1 MTAARSMIAFH
12 KSIAERPAWAFARG
26 RQSGPLG
33 KQLFLRIGV
42 VFLMLAN
49 LGPAQDNTEA
59 NPKTERKGYLVK
71 VDLPLVGNRADAVV
85 QQIRQ
90 ISGSQPAGGKRAIV
104 VLRFQAKSLD
114 ATDDSNKL
122 GNQGQ
127 GVQFERCLQLAR
139 FLSKDS
145 AARKVRTIAYLPN
158 DVFGHGVLPI
168 LACEDMYMAP
178 EARIGRATE
187 GDGQF
192 DRIVESAYETMAN
205 GGSLPQAI
213 ALSMLDSKRE
223 VYWVKTTEDLE
234 MFVGREKKQEL
245 EDAAKLLDEQTFW
258 PGGSL
263 ADYSGAKLRRP
274 YSLIAATVTSEAELA
289 RQLGLSGN
297 LRTVRQLPREWTG
310 ISLTVGEKLETSR
323 VNQMIRAINEQV
335 SSEGIN
341 LLVLKL
347 NQMECDFKSASRLA
361 GFLAD
366 LNNDKIYTL
375 GLVEEPLVGASG
387 LIAAACQECVLIG
400 DATLGPPASEAIEL
414 DEGVLGFLDFLNT
427 MTQRPV
433 SLMSS
438 LLSAKV
444 TVKQYV
450 NQDNGRRQLFADW
463 EMDALK
469 DKANWESRKK
479 VAGGEAIPSEIAVE
493 YRLVDGSA
501 KSVSEALSNLGVDQ
515 QLKELDTPW
524 IDGIVATLLAQGWL
538 PRLLLTIGFF
548 ALMAELGSPGMGA
561 GALLS
566 GLCFLGFFWIEG
578 FNGNVEMLEILLFL
592 GGLFCL
598 AFEIFVVPGFGIFGI
613 TGLLMLFVS
622 VVLASQTF
630 IWPTTSA
637 ELGEVASNLF
647 WTACMAL
654 AGMISLLFMHKHL
667 EHLPMFRLIALNPES
682 AEDLDERESLAY
694 RDHLLGQSGLTVTR
708 LNPSGK
714 AQFGRDIVQ
723 VVGAGKLISEGV
735 PVQVV
740 EVRGNVIIVEET

>member
-1 MTAARSMIAFH
+1 MIAFQN
-12 KSIAERPAWAFARG
+12 SNAERPTRAFARVS
-26 RQSGPLG
+26 QSGPLG
-33 KQLFLRIGV
+33 KQLVVVVGA
-42 VFLMLAN
+42 VFLFLTN
-49 LGPAQDNTEA
+49 LGQAQDNAEA
-59 NPKTERKGYLVK
+59 NSKQERRLERKGYLVN

-90 ISGSQPAGGKRAIV
+90 ISGAQPAGGKRAIV

-114 ATDDSNKL
+114 VAGDSKTPD
-122 GNQGQ
+122 NQGQ

-145 AARKVRTIAYLPN
+145 AARKVRTIAYLPK

-168 LACEDMYMAP
+168 LACEDIYMAP

-192 DRIVESAYETMAN
+192 DRIVESAYETMAE
-205 GGSLPQAI
+205 GGSLPQAV

-234 MFVGREKKQEL
+234 LFVAREKKQEL

-297 LRTVRQLPREWTG
+297 LRTVRQLPREWNG
-310 ISLTVGEKLETSR
+310 VSLTVGEKLEISR
-323 VNQMIRAINEQV
+323 VNQIIRAINEQV

-366 LNNDKIYTL
+366 LNSDKIYTL
-375 GLVEEPLVGASG
+375 ALVEEPLVGPSG

-400 DATLGPPASEAIEL
+400 DATLGPPPASEATEL
-414 DEGVLGFLDFLNT
+414 DEGVVGFLEFLKT
-427 MTQRPV
+427 KTQRPV
-433 SLMSS
+433 SLMSA
-438 LLSAKV
+438 LLSPKV

-450 NQDNGRRQLFADW
+450 NQDNGRRQVFAEW
-463 EMDALK
+463 EVDTLQ

-479 VAGGEAIPSEIAVE
+479 IAGGEAIPSDTLVE

-501 KSVSEALSNLGVDQ
+501 KSVSEALSNLGVDK

-524 IDGIVATLLAQGWL
+524 LDGIIATLLAQGWL
-538 PRLLLTIGFF
+538 PRLLLTVGFF

-566 GLCFLGFFWIEG
+566 GLCFLGFFWVEG

-598 AFEIFVVPGFGIFGI
+598 ALEIFVVPGFGIFGI

-654 AGMISLLFMHKHL
+654 AGMVSLLFMHKHL

-694 RDHLLGQSGLTVTR
+694 RDHLLGQTGLTVTR

>member
-1 MTAARSMIAFH
+1 MIAFQN
-12 KSIAERPAWAFARG
+12 SNAERPTRAFARVS
-26 RQSGPLG
+26 QSGPLG
-33 KQLFLRIGV
+33 KQLVVVVGA
-42 VFLMLAN
+42 VFLFLTN
-49 LGPAQDNTEA
+49 LGQAQDNAEA
-59 NPKTERKGYLVK
+59 NSRQERRLERKGYLVN

-90 ISGSQPAGGKRAIV
+90 ISGAQPAGGKRAIV

-114 ATDDSNKL
+114 VAGDSKTPD
-122 GNQGQ
+122 NQGQ

-145 AARKVRTIAYLPN
+145 AARKVRTIAYLPK

-168 LACEDMYMAP
+168 LACEDIYMAP

-192 DRIVESAYETMAN
+192 DRIVESAYETMAE
-205 GGSLPQAI
+205 GGSLPQAV

-234 MFVGREKKQEL
+234 LFVGREKKQEL

-297 LRTVRQLPREWTG
+297 LRTVRQLPREWNG
-310 ISLTVGEKLETSR
+310 VSLTVGEKLEISR
-323 VNQMIRAINEQV
+323 VNQIIRAINEQV

-366 LNNDKIYTL
+366 LNSDKIYTL
-375 GLVEEPLVGASG
+375 ALVEEPLVGPSG

-400 DATLGPPASEAIEL
+400 DATLGPPPASEATEL
-414 DEGVLGFLDFLNT
+414 DEGVVGFLEFLKT
-427 MTQRPV
+427 KTQRPV
-433 SLMSS
+433 SLMSA
-438 LLSAKV
+438 LLSPKV

-450 NQDNGRRQLFADW
+450 NQDNGRRQVFAEW
-463 EMDALK
+463 EVDTLQ

-479 VAGGEAIPSEIAVE
+479 IAGGEAIPSDTLVE

-501 KSVSEALSNLGVDQ
+501 KSVSEALSNLGVDK

-524 IDGIVATLLAQGWL
+524 LDGIIATLLAQGWL
-538 PRLLLTIGFF
+538 PRLLLTVGFF

-566 GLCFLGFFWIEG
+566 GLCFLGFFWVEG

-598 AFEIFVVPGFGIFGI
+598 ALEIFVVPGFGIFGI

-654 AGMISLLFMHKHL
+654 AGMVSLLFMHKHL

-694 RDHLLGQSGLTVTR
+694 RDHLLGQTGLTVTR